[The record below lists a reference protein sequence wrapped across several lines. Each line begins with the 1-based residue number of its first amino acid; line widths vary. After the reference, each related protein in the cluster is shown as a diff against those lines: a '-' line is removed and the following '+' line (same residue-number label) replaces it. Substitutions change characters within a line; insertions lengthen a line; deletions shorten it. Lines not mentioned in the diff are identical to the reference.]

1 MNIIGTIGAMAG
13 PGCIQY
19 TCDLVDSAGVTTSGQ
34 VDKQFNLP
42 FHHHHT
48 MTQGQAV
55 PESIQWIIIRL
66 SATMPA
72 HEISGYT
79 DISDR
84 KVRDILAH
92 FKNTGSIIVSKCEK
106 ATLHKSLQDEDI
118 QVFFIS
124 VLLLYTHLYYIASF
138 YS

>member
-1 MNIIGTIGAMAG
+1 
-13 PGCIQY
+13 
-19 TCDLVDSAGVTTSGQ
+19 
-34 VDKQFNLP
+34 
-42 FHHHHT
+42 

-92 FKNTGSIIVSKCEK
+92 FKNTGSIIVSKREK

-138 YS
+138 QHS